1 MTDVAGRFDLMALA
15 REFPATAETMLLDRY
30 LVDTPERSVR
40 LFRVYRG
47 APAHFHRGC
56 DETLYVLSGRGTFWM
71 GSAEAG
77 GEFGPG
83 ELLCFPRGMVHATP
97 TIVDGPGAEAVV
109 FLAIDTPRRDRADVV
124 FVDAAAGAEAEFI
137 RESR

>member
-1 MTDVAGRFDLMALA
+1 MAGRFDLRAIA
-15 REFPATAETMLLDRY
+15 REFPETAETMLLDRY

-56 DETLYVLSGRGTFWM
+56 DETLYVMSGRGTFWM
-71 GSAEAG
+71 GTPAAG

-83 ELLCFPRGMVHATP
+83 ELLCFPRGTVHATP
-97 TIVDGPGAEAVV
+97 TIADGPGEEPVV
-109 FLAIDTPRRDRADVV
+109 FLAIDTPRRDPADVV
-124 FVDAAAGAEAEFI
+124 FVDAKEGTAKEFI